1 MSLFT
6 SAVWSRDRALLVS
19 VWVAF
24 VIWCMNGLFLDIRNA
39 VTHPEATDLSAY
51 VAAARVKRDQGQGI
65 HDVDKLHAA
74 GRLAGVTGEARPY
87 LYPPP
92 FAEALVGTAGVPF
105 LTLRVAWTAL
115 TYLAVIALF
124 ALVIHIAQ
132 SRGASALTSA
142 LLAFGVFVSYSPIQR
157 EIFYGQ
163 ATLFCVTLTAAALLL
178 DLRGRAVVAGA
189 AAGLATIIKI
199 YPGVLFVGF
208 ALKGRW
214 VSIAAGIVV
223 MALIAAVSL
232 ASYGSADWFSFF
244 SVHTAKG
251 ASAAVMYADPSRR
264 FLGDPNYSLI
274 HVLYLWTRAAGIAA
288 PPNVLSKI
296 AHGFLGLGCVAFL
309 WCFRHRLRESGSLV
323 LWCHAVLL
331 FFLPSSVVFWNHIF
345 VFYLPGIVLTGA
357 ALLAA
362 RDVPAGLWMVWIAG
376 VALMGLVDYA
386 PNIDFLNRPPLLIF
400 KPLKFYGLAMHG
412 FAFGW
417 MLRKGLLSAPPR
429 LVEARV

>member
-1 MSLFT
+1 
-6 SAVWSRDRALLVS
+6 VWL
-19 VWVAF
+19 AF
-24 VIWCMNGLFLDIRNA
+24 VIWCLNGLFLDIRNA
-39 VTHPEATDLSAY
+39 TTHPEATDLSAY
-51 VAAARVKRDQGQGI
+51 VAAARVKRDEGHGI

-74 GRLAGVTGEARPY
+74 GRLAGVAGEARPY

-92 FAEALVGTAGVPF
+92 FAEALVFTAGISF
-105 LTLRVAWTAL
+105 LTIRIAWTAL

-124 ALVIHIAQ
+124 ALIIRIAQ
-132 SRGASALTSA
+132 SRGADTLTST
-142 LLAFGVFVSYSPIQR
+142 LLTFGVFVSYSPIQR

-163 ATLFCVTLTAAALLL
+163 ATLFCMTLTAAAFLL
-178 DLRGRAVVAGA
+178 DVRSRAVVAGA

-208 ALKGRW
+208 ALKRNW
-214 VSIAAGIVV
+214 VAIVSGIAV

-232 ASYGSADWFSFF
+232 AAYGSADWFSF
-244 SVHTAKG
+244 VNAHTTKG
-251 ASAAVMYADPSRR
+251 ASAAVMYADPARR

-274 HVLYLWTRAAGIAA
+274 HVLYLWTRSVGAAVPGG
-288 PPNVLSKI
+288 VLSTI
-296 AHGFLGLGCVAFL
+296 AHGLLVLGCGAFL
-309 WCFRHRLRESGSLV
+309 WCFRRQLCESDSLV

-345 VFYLPGIVLTGA
+345 VFYLPGIVLTGV

-362 RDVPAGLWMVWIAG
+362 RDVPAGLWIVWVAG

-400 KPLKFYGLAMHG
+400 KPLKFYGLVMHG

-417 MLRKGLLSAPPR
+417 MLRNGLLSAPPR
-429 LVEARV
+429 VMQAPV